1 LIEMYFAMIKRSI
14 KDLGHSKYVIR
25 FGAEEFF
32 ASDTFECVCKRNA
45 FPYDL
50 WLEKI
55 KQIIK
60 ERGIRKKKLIIELS
74 KEVKD
79 YL

>member
-1 LIEMYFAMIKRSI
+1 M
-14 KDLGHSKYVIR
+14 
-25 FGAEEFF
+25 
-32 ASDTFECVCKRNA
+32 CKKNA
-45 FPYDL
+45 FPYEH